1 MKILKI
7 LIALVV
13 AAGSSSIPD
22 QKVLRSDA
30 ALDYQTVQI
39 TSFEGT
45 PFSGHVVEYYENGEL
60 KSDVSFLNGLRQS
73 VSKGYHPN
81 GVLAYERLYKV
92 GEKHGN
98 HVGFYE
104 SGAKQF
110 EYHFDHGVNIGTHT
124 EWYESGQVSTLFNYE
139 NGQPFGLQQTYR
151 SDGKLRSNYVIRE
164 DGRRYGLVGI
174 KRCKNIDTEDEQI
187 KPLIADAYVKP

>member
-1 MKILKI
+1 MT
-7 LIALVV
+7 
-13 AAGSSSIPD
+13 AGCSAIPD
-22 QKVLRSDA
+22 QTVLRSDA
-30 ALDYQTVQI
+30 ALHFQTAQI
-39 TSFEGT
+39 TTFEDA
-45 PFSGHVVEYYENGEL
+45 PFSGHVVEYYENSRL
-60 KSDVSFLNGLRQS
+60 KFDISFLNGLREG
-73 VSKGYHPN
+73 VSKAYYSDGS
-81 GVLAYERLYKV
+81 LEYERLYKV

-124 EWYESGQVSTLFNYE
+124 EWYESGQVATLFNYE

-164 DGRRYGLVGI
+164 DGRRYGLIGL
-174 KRCKNIDTEDEQI
+174 KRCKNIDTEDEQV
-187 KPLIADAYVKP
+187 KPLVADAYVKP